1 MRDKSDPMLPYR
13 CYGLDQ
19 FRHEY
24 EALARV
30 DSDGCWYKRDEVDAE
45 LESLRAEL
53 AAKEAECEGLRRAL
67 KNLRDDAASTID
79 QYNRNGP
86 QWTSRETGNEYYDAS
101 YVIGSAEERIDLI
114 DTAIAKEQP

>member
-1 MRDKSDPMLPYR
+1 
-13 CYGLDQ
+13 
-19 FRHEY
+19 
-24 EALARV
+24 
-30 DSDGCWYKRDEVDAE
+30 
-45 LESLRAEL
+45 
-53 AAKEAECEGLRRAL
+53 LRRAL